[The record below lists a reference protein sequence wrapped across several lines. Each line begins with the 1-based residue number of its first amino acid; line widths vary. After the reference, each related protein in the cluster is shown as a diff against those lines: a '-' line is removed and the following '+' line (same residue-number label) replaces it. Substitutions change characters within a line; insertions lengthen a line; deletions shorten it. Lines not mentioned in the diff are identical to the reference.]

1 MRFVGVVYNMLQH
14 VTCYCYSMLQRLTHI
29 QWEFG
34 RPNSQSERCGKSWDK
49 EHERDPGS
57 ANLKGSETN
66 WNYAIAPKPSINL
79 EKGSMSTPTFW
90 FILVFLYFFNI
101 YFLYFYNLIHYSSQG
116 SASPRLIPAKQLTQ
130 QSVRIKYVRTCREL
144 GRSVFVK
151 NLVRSG
157 FFMFFWGFLGVQRE
171 FQWMLEF
178 NTKFDHRLT
187 ID

>member
-1 MRFVGVVYNMLQH
+1 MLLLQH
-14 VTCYCYSMLQRLTHI
+14 VTTTYPHPVGIWQAKFPVRKM
-29 QWEFG
+29 WEILG
-34 RPNSQSERCGKSWDK
+34 HHPV

-157 FFMFFWGFLGVQRE
+157 FFYVFLRFFGGPKRVSVNVGVQH
-171 FQWMLEF
+171 QIWP
-178 NTKFDHRLT
+178 
-187 ID
+187 